1 MHSLFLFTMTSP
13 LSGRKGLAMSTSRF
27 HHECDIQLS
36 VISHRRGQ
44 SSAPTLGR
52 QNPGPTLGR
61 NLPAPTLGR
70 QNPGPTL
77 GRNLPA
83 PTLGRKRHPH
93 GSPRSSIPA
102 RGRVMASPVHWF
114 PAPEGQGVL
123 LGAPVTCDY
132 VRLAA

>member
-44 SSAPTLGR
+44 SS
-52 QNPGPTLGR
+52 
-61 NLPAPTLGR
+61 APTLGR